1 MDDERWALSERTR
14 DLLTRAEMERERL
27 AQLRARQMDLIGRML
42 DGMPALRRNRRR
54 FLAQAIRQMRSCD

>member
-42 DGMPALRRNRRR
+42 DSLPALRRNRRR

>member
-1 MDDERWALSERTR
+1 MDDELWALSERTR
-14 DLLTRAEMERERL
+14 DLLARAEMERERL

-42 DGMPALRRNRRR
+42 DSLPALRRNRRR